1 MQIDFRSRYLNIV
14 INDFFFE
21 LWGHIVGHKHW
32 EFEIWENSVDEKSFG
47 IEVIQNIRV
56 FAHRQFVSSVSFGNY
71 NLAFMINDDREWD
84 FHTDNYITWQ
94 EACKLPEKR
103 EGKPKFKFRNWRKQK
118 WYFSSKYLNVYNL
131 DFLNDPYGVTIEF
144 LYLPFLCCVTLK
156 LGKEQ
161 DCSSGLKILLTKT
174 PKEVVCNFKVNFWG
188 WFSMFKIQKKRYDV
202 LTQIV
207 DRDKN
212 FQYYSMEDEKDD
224 YEPHIHVCVDFNN
237 PKWGGERF
245 ENFQPLK
252 TVATVILL
260 PKDSLYT
267 CENINIDEVNDSKIY
282 NYKQQICDWLNAPDS
297 DLGKSTNS
305 QHALRNYLLSNPNC
319 CSLL

>member
-1 MQIDFRSRYLNIV
+1 MNINFRSKYFNIL
-14 INDFFFE
+14 INDMISE
-21 LWGHIVGHKHW
+21 MWGRIFRYKFW
-32 EFEIWENSVDEKSFG
+32 EFVIWRNSREDKTFGFDIAYYKRVLAHTNFESQLSFG
-47 IEVIQNIRV
+47 IPNIR
-56 FAHRQFVSSVSFGNY
+56 FGIY
-71 NLAFMINDDREWD
+71 DDREWD

-94 EACKLPEKR
+94 EFCKLPEKR

-131 DFLNDPYGVTIEF
+131 NFLNDPYGVTIEF
-144 LYLPFLCCVTLK
+144 LYLPLLSCVTLK

-188 WFSMFKIQKKRYDV
+188 YFLMFKIQKKRYDV

-212 FQYYSMEDEKDD
+212 FQYYTMEDEKDD

-237 PKWGGERF
+237 PKWCGERF
-245 ENFQPLK
+245 ENFQPLQ

-260 PKDSLYT
+260 PKDKLYT

-297 DLGKSTNS
+297 DLGKSTNA